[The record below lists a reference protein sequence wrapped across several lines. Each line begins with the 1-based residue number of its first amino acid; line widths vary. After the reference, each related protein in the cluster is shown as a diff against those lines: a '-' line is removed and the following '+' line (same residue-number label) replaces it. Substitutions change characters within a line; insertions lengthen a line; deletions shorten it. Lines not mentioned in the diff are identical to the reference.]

1 MKQPLIVMQGNF
13 YTGLFITCDN
23 FNHLV
28 FSSEH
33 LVDIFTESSE
43 LGRRMFCVGQKHL
56 DIV

>member
-1 MKQPLIVMQGNF
+1 MQGNF
-13 YTGLFITCDN
+13 YTGLFITCDS